1 MIPHSVHSAWI
12 CFCVQRHMSAQPVQ
26 VKVHPTILLGIVDHF
41 NRINPRH
48 EGNRAVGM
56 LLGTRENSNEGIIY
70 DVSNYYAGMIS
81 PLTSSPLR

>member
-1 MIPHSVHSAWI
+1 MNGATGGPGSEGGESMVKKMHFSV
-12 CFCVQRHMSAQPVQ
+12 MSAQPVQ

-56 LLGTRENSNEGIIY
+56 LLGTRENSDEGLVY
-70 DVSNYYAGMIS
+70 DISNYYAGTFFPS
-81 PLTSSPLR
+81 